1 MKLVE
6 VLPLSLGIK
15 SNEDIYEVVI
25 PRSSPIPIKMTKDF
39 YTGVNDQTSMR
50 FEVKIKFT
58 NQTIFASKII
68 YRHKKIFSNNF
79 DSWGRTINRIEEQ
92 FSRFAA
98 CWWAEKGENW
108 HHFCPFNAGDWPM
121 RNFASNS
128 WTSGG
133 SFFVLIFSEQIEKHI

>member
-79 DSWGRTINRIEEQ
+79 DS
-92 FSRFAA
+92 
-98 CWWAEKGENW
+98 
-108 HHFCPFNAGDWPM
+108 
-121 RNFASNS
+121 
-128 WTSGG
+128 
-133 SFFVLIFSEQIEKHI
+133 